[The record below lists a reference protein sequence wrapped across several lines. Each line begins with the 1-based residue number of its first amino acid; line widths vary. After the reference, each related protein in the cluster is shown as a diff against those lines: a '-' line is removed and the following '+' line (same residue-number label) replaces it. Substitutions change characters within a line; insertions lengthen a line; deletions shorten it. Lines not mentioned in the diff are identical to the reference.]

1 MKGQAVLID
10 FVLKEW
16 LLVVSGAGLV
26 LTSLAAGSIPVVS
39 RQEIQVLF
47 ILFALFVAVNGLQH
61 SGLIARLAQA
71 IETGRAIP
79 LKLVLTT
86 FFLSMLVTNDVAL
99 VVVVPLTL
107 LLNVGR
113 KDLLI
118 ILEALAANA
127 GSALTPFG
135 NPQNLFIY
143 WFYGVPPLRFVETI
157 APFSLLFLP
166 ILLVPALLLKT
177 AVVSRVPGEA
187 VTVSRKAGI
196 YLILLVAVILA
207 VLRVLPLPVG
217 VAVIGYALVFDRR
230 ALRVDYFLLC
240 SFLFFFGLA
249 DNIKLLVES
258 RMNHTG
264 HIFLL
269 SALASQAISNVPA
282 TLLFAKFTT
291 DWQALLWGASVGGFG
306 SLFGSLANLIAYK
319 LYARHESSRRVGA
332 FTLRFLVLGYLAF
345 FVAIG
350 LYFVLDGLAFL

>member
-1 MKGQAVLID
+1 MTHHSVLRYSAITQALHWATAIIVLI
-10 FVLKEW
+10 
-16 LLVVSGAGLV
+16 A
-26 LTSLAAGSIPVVS
+26 
-39 RQEIQVLF
+39 
-47 ILFALFVAVNGLQH
+47 
-61 SGLIARLAQA
+61 
-71 IETGRAIP
+71 
-79 LKLVLTT
+79 
-86 FFLSMLVTNDVAL
+86 
-99 VVVVPLTL
+99 
-107 LLNVGR
+107 
-113 KDLLI
+113 
-118 ILEALAANA
+118 
-127 GSALTPFG
+127 
-135 NPQNLFIY
+135 FIY
-143 WFYGVPPLRFVETI
+143 GPGGSEERIYSAARDFDRQLHET
-157 APFSLLFLP
+157 L
-166 ILLVPALLLKT
+166 
-177 AVVSRVPGEA
+177 
-187 VTVSRKAGI
+187 GI
-196 YLILLVAVILA
+196 CVFALA